1 MATLIYL
8 LSAFIAVAATILAV
22 SAPRVLAERY
32 KRWITPIYYVVIAG
46 VAWIF
51 VSGSSSLTAINA
63 FAEDRSISP
72 ESALHT
78 IRMFASEAVSQRR
91 TNAPALMTLLI
102 AAIYV
107 QLLGRNRRRSLNATP
122 SN

>member
-1 MATLIYL
+1 MASLIYL
-8 LSAFIAVAATILAV
+8 PSAFIAVAATILAV

-51 VSGSSSLTAINA
+51 VSGSSYLTAINT

-91 TNAPALMTLLI
+91 
-102 AAIYV
+102 Y
-107 QLLGRNRRRSLNATP
+107 RRRNVSTDDRTIGISRAKPLA
-122 SN
+122 SY